1 MKIVIQIVLWAV
13 IGFLGYLLFN
23 SIYGPIKFN
32 KVKEARYL
40 NVIESLKDIR
50 SAQLAHQQITGT
62 FADDFNSLIKFVD
75 TAEFAI
81 TQRRDTS
88 YADVEKNKAFGL
100 TEGYFIEKT
109 LIDTLSYKSVK
120 DSLFKG
126 SSKDRYKTMMNV
138 PVKGIDAQFELK
150 AGTLEKNGLKL
161 SVFEVKIAKNV
172 ILSDQ
177 PKDEVIQENEVR
189 SVEAVNGRYISVGSM
204 TEVNTNGNW
213 PKLYD
218 TKQ

>member
-13 IGFLGYLLFN
+13 IVFLGYLLFN
-23 SIYGPIKFN
+23 SIYGPIQFN

-40 NVIESLKDIR
+40 KVIESLKDIR

-62 FADDFNSLIKFVD
+62 FADDFNSLIQFVD

-100 TEGYFIEKT
+100 TEGYFIEKN

-126 SSKDRYKTMMNV
+126 PNKDRYKTMMNV

-150 AGTLEKNGLKL
+150 AGTLEKNGLTL
-161 SVFEVKIAKNV
+161 SVFEAKVAKNV

-177 PKDEVIQENEVR
+177 PKDEVIQENQVI